1 MRTTAVAL
9 LLVAAVLLASSA
21 YVVRETEQVV
31 VTQFGR
37 PVGDPVT
44 EPGLHFKMPFIQD
57 LHVFDKRFL
66 AWDGEPNQ
74 IPTAEKKFV
83 LVDAYARWQI
93 SDPLLFLQRL
103 RDERGAQSRLDD
115 ILDGETRNAIASHE
129 IAELVRTTNR
139 KAASVEGLDAAAQ
152 GMIDIQVG
160 REKIAQAILRSA
172 NARAE
177 GLGIR
182 ILDFR
187 FKRINYV
194 ENVRKEVYLRMISE
208 RQRIADKFRSE
219 GEGEASKIAGEKER
233 ELKRIQ
239 SEAFRKAEEIR
250 GKADAEASAIYAAAY
265 DRSPET
271 REFYQFLKSME
282 ILERNLDR
290 STTLILTTASELYR
304 FLNRMK

>member
-1 MRTTAVAL
+1 MKYAIVAL
-9 LLVAAVLLASSA
+9 LLIVAVLVAASA
-21 YVVRETEQVV
+21 YVVNETEQVV
-31 VTQFGR
+31 ITQFGK

-93 SDPLLFLQRL
+93 TDPLLFLQRL

-115 ILDGETRNAIASHE
+115 ILDGETRNAIASNE
-129 IAELVRTTNR
+129 IAELVRNTNR
-139 KAASVEGLDAAAQ
+139 EAASVEGMDVSAQ
-152 GMIDIQVG
+152 RMIDIRIG
-160 REKIAQAILRSA
+160 RQKIADAILKEA
-172 NARAE
+172 NGRAE

-219 GEGEASKIAGEKER
+219 GEGEASKIFGEKER

-239 SEAFRKAEEIR
+239 SEAFKKAEEIR
-250 GKADAEASAIYAAAY
+250 GKADAEATAIYAGAY
-265 DRSPET
+265 DKSPES

-290 STTLILTTASELYR
+290 DTTLILTTASELYK
-304 FLNRMK
+304 FLNQMK

>member
-1 MRTTAVAL
+1 MRYVLVAL
-9 LLVAAVLLASSA
+9 LLIVVVFLAASA
-21 YVVRETEQVV
+21 YVVSETEQVV
-31 VTQFGR
+31 ITQFGK
-37 PVGDPVT
+37 PVGEPVT

-93 SDPLLFLQRL
+93 TDPLLFLQRL

-115 ILDGETRNAIASHE
+115 ILDGETRNAIASNE

-139 KAASVEGLDAAAQ
+139 KAATAEGMDVSAQ
-152 GMIDIQVG
+152 RMIDITVG
-160 REKIAQAILRSA
+160 RERIAKTILESA

-219 GEGEASKIAGEKER
+219 GEGEASKILGEKDR

-250 GKADAEASAIYAAAY
+250 GDADAEATAVYAGAY
-265 DRSPET
+265 DKTPDS

-282 ILERNLDR
+282 VLEKNLDR
-290 STTLILTTASELYR
+290 STTLILTTASELYQ